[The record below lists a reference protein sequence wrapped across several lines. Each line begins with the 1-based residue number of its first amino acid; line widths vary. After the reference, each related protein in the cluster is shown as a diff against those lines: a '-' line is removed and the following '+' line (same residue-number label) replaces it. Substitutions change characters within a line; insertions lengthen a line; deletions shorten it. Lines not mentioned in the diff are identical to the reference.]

1 MTRTLLARG
10 SYGKCYINN
19 ERTIVKKQIKI
30 KYYGVLNELLFLNTF
45 CTEKIEEF
53 LPLLH
58 KFEVHKKKIVLAMSY
73 EGHNLEYFAKKV
85 QLSDKLT
92 LMPSFIIQIFSML
105 KWLKKNKI
113 IHMDIKPEN
122 ICISYPTDLTN
133 PKLKLIDF
141 GFTIPYTDS
150 SMLYYGTPSFA
161 EPTYFSTRKHSYRY
175 DMYCAGITLFYILN
189 RRYIHYE
196 NILDGK
202 YKSLLNELNYYKIL
216 KEIALLNKNNE
227 NENENEN
234 EKIDQSLYVKFLR
247 RMITYDEKSRISADT
262 FIDIDLMKSNL
273 EVMNIKLIDINPIKK
288 ERYEDKPAQLK
299 YPNIYSKELVEKNVI
314 KNSKYG
320 MMEETKHLYNFLKEK
335 KLEIKWNLISGDTH

>member
-1 MTRTLLARG
+1 MTKTLLARG
-10 SYGKCYINN
+10 SYGKCYINS
-19 ERTIVKKQIKI
+19 EKSIVKKQIKL

-45 CTEKIEEF
+45 CNSNYNEQF

-58 KFEVHKKKIVLAMSY
+58 KFELHKKKIILSMSY

-92 LMPSFIIQIFSML
+92 LMPTIIIQIFSML

-150 SMLYYGTPSFA
+150 SMLYYGTPSFS
-161 EPTYFSTRKHSYRY
+161 EPTYFTTRKHSYKY
-175 DMYCAGITLFYILN
+175 DMYSAGITLFYILN
-189 RRYIHYE
+189 RRYIIYE

-216 KEIALLNKNNE
+216 KEITLIKGNGNE
-227 NENENEN
+227 
-234 EKIDQSLYVKFLR
+234 IDYSLYVKFLR
-247 RMITYDEKSRISADT
+247 RMITYDEKNRINADT
-262 FIDIDLMKSNL
+262 YIDIDLMKTNL
-273 EVMNIKLIDINPIKK
+273 EVMDIKLIDINPIKK
-288 ERYEDKPAQLK
+288 ERIEDKLPQLK
-299 YPNIYSKELVEKNVI
+299 YPSIYSRDSVEKNLI

-335 KLEIKWNLISGDTH
+335 KLEIKWNLISGDTHSSNHHS

>member
-10 SYGKCYINN
+10 SYGKCYINDDK
-19 ERTIVKKQIKI
+19 TIVKKQIRI

-45 CTEKIEEF
+45 CISKDKIEEF
-53 LPLLH
+53 LPFLH
-58 KFEVHKKKIVLAMSY
+58 KYQLHKKKIVLSISY
-73 EGHNLEYFAKKV
+73 EGHNLEYLAKKV

-92 LMPSFIIQIFSML
+92 LMPSLITQIFSML
-105 KWLKKNKI
+105 KWLKQNKI

-141 GFTIPYTDS
+141 GFAIPYTDN

-161 EPTYFSTRKHSYRY
+161 EPTYFATRKHSYKY
-175 DMYCAGITLFYILN
+175 DMYSAGITLFYILN

-196 NILDGK
+196 KILDGR
-202 YKSLLNELNYYKIL
+202 YKSLLSELNYYKIL
-216 KEIALLNKNNE
+216 KEISLLNN
-227 NENENEN
+227 
-234 EKIDQSLYVKFLR
+234 DTDLSCYVKFLR
-247 RMITYDEKSRISADT
+247 RMITYDEKARITADT
-262 FIDIDLMKSNL
+262 YIDIDLMKNNL
-273 EVMNIKLIDINPIKK
+273 EVMDIKLIDINPVKK
-288 ERYEDKPAQLK
+288 ERYEDKPPQLK
-299 YPNIYSKELVEKNVI
+299 YEASYSRDNVEKNVI

-335 KLEIKWNLISGDTH
+335 KLEIKWSLLN